1 MRWKNV
7 ILSTAY
13 VLILLDYDY
22 PDVEVMSQL
31 NMLPS
36 VVEVNKVEGPYDIVV
51 KLSDDNMSVLKE
63 SIGKYMIRI
72 RGIQST
78 LTLMEEWLFRLV
90 SFFYQLTG
98 KDIGQEQPRFSKL
111 QPQTITISHWTR
123 LWHNNFSAFDN
134 YAWKVVL

>member
-1 MRWKNV
+1 MQLQII

-22 PDVEVMSQL
+22 PDNEVVSQL

-63 SIGKYMIRI
+63 SIGKSHDTNTRN
-72 RGIQST
+72 
-78 LTLMEEWLFRLV
+78 
-90 SFFYQLTG
+90 
-98 KDIGQEQPRFSKL
+98 
-111 QPQTITISHWTR
+111 TIHINIDGR
-123 LWHNNFSAFDN
+123 
-134 YAWKVVL
+134 VIV

>member
-1 MRWKNV
+1 MFIGINDRDIIGSNAKLESQYYHLLRNSIGIKCV
-7 ILSTAY
+7 LIVPISTGSLPYILRMQLQIIILSIAY

-22 PDVEVMSQL
+22 PDNEVMSQL

-78 LTLMEEWLFRLV
+78 LTLMEE
-90 SFFYQLTG
+90 
-98 KDIGQEQPRFSKL
+98 
-111 QPQTITISHWTR
+111 
-123 LWHNNFSAFDN
+123 
-134 YAWKVVL
+134 

>member
-1 MRWKNV
+1 MLIVLFSTGSLPYILRMQLQII

-22 PDVEVMSQL
+22 PDNEVMSQL

-78 LTLMEEWLFRLV
+78 LTLMEE
-90 SFFYQLTG
+90 
-98 KDIGQEQPRFSKL
+98 
-111 QPQTITISHWTR
+111 
-123 LWHNNFSAFDN
+123 
-134 YAWKVVL
+134 